1 MIGGKSQIIMLLAVI
16 CYFFLLILL
25 LRKKMLNLKY
35 GLLWIFSGVLMLI
48 LAAFPGILNAFSSF
62 VGIASPTN
70 ALFAVIIFC
79 IILILMSL
87 TAIVSS
93 LNNKVKRL
101 AQTIAMLE
109 NRLRAVEASGEPER
123 ESVVER

>member
-1 MIGGKSQIIMLLAVI
+1 MIGGKSQIIMLLAVV
-16 CYFFLLILL
+16 CYFVLLILL

-48 LAAFPGILNAFSSF
+48 LAIFPGILNSFSRL

-70 ALFAVIIFC
+70 ALFAVILFC
-79 IILILMSL
+79 VMIILMSL
-87 TAIVSS
+87 TAIVSG

-101 AQTIAMLE
+101 AQAIALLE
-109 NRLRAVEASGEPER
+109 NRLRAVETAEKR
-123 ESVVER
+123 EKVAEK

>member
-1 MIGGKSQIIMLLAVI
+1 MIGGKSQIIMLLAVL
-16 CYFFLLILL
+16 CYFVLLIFL

-48 LAAFPGILNAFSSF
+48 LAIFPGILNSFSRL

-70 ALFAVIIFC
+70 ALFAVILFC
-79 IILILMSL
+79 VMIILMSL
-87 TAIVSS
+87 TAIVSG

-101 AQTIAMLE
+101 AQAIALLE
-109 NRLRAVEASGEPER
+109 NRLRAVETAEKR
-123 ESVVER
+123 EKVAEK